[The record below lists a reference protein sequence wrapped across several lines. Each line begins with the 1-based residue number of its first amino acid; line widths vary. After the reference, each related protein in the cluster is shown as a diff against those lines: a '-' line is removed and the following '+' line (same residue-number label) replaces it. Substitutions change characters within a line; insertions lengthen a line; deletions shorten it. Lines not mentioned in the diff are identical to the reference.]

1 MRDRRSDELRR
12 AGNPLYGERKLKLG
26 TFGTNLDRGC
36 AISTIDGVLEINWPN
51 TLTLAKLADE
61 MEFEAL
67 VPVGRWKG
75 FGGVTNF
82 NGPGFETFSWAA
94 GVGALTQNSTVFA
107 TSHVLTVHPI
117 MAAKQ
122 ATTIDHITGGRFAL
136 NVVTGWHRP
145 EMEMFGAKMLD
156 HDDRY
161 QLAVEWLEI
170 IQRLWTAEEEFD
182 YDGKHF
188 KIAKGYLEPK
198 PLQKP
203 FPPVMNAG
211 SSETGRDY
219 AAKYCDIAFVNT
231 NRGDFESNKALI
243 ESYRKHARE
252 EYGRELQI
260 WSTSY
265 IVQGETEQEAKDYRD
280 EYIHRKGDWEAATN
294 LIETMGLNSQGRSPE
309 LLRVDEDA
317 FHRRLGRLSAGRH
330 QGAGGRRP
338 RHAVQA
344 RARRRGGV
352 VAALHRGH
360 AELPARHAAAD
371 QAGWIALTAK
381 VVLQ

>member
-1 MRDRRSDELRR
+1 MTSRAEELRR
-12 AGNPLYGERKLKLG
+12 SSNPLYGDRKLKLG

-36 AISTIDGVLEINWPN
+36 AISTVDGVLEINWPN

-94 GVGALTQNSTVFA
+94 GVGALTRNPAVFA

-145 EMEMFGAKMLD
+145 EMEMFGARMLD

-161 QLAVEWLEI
+161 ALAVEWLEI
-170 IQRLWTAEEEFD
+170 IQRLWSAEEEFD
-182 YDGKHF
+182 YQGRHF
-188 KIAKGYLEPK
+188 KVSKGYLQPK
-198 PLQKP
+198 PIQKP

-211 SSETGRDY
+211 SSDTGRDY

-231 NRGDFESNKALI
+231 NRGDFDSNKALI
-243 ESYRKHARE
+243 ESYRRHARE

-260 WSTSY
+260 WSTTY
-265 IVQGETEQEAKDYRD
+265 VVQGETEREARD
-280 EYIHRKGDWEAATN
+280 FWHEYIHEKGDWEAATN
-294 LIETMGLNSQGRSPE
+294 LIDTMGLNSQGRSPE
-309 LLRVDEDA
+309 LLEKMKTHFIGGWGGYPLVGTAAQVVDGLA
-317 FHRRLGRLSAGRH
+317 MLSRLGLD
-330 QGAGGRRP
+330 
-338 RHAVQA
+338 
-344 RARRRGGV
+344 GV
-352 VAALHRGH
+352 VMSWPRYI
-360 AELPARHAAAD
+360 EDMKTFQRTTLPLMK
-371 QAGWIALTAK
+371 QAGLR
-381 VVLQ
+381 

>member
-1 MRDRRSDELRR
+1 MRADRRSDELRR

-94 GVGALTQNSTVFA
+94 GVGALTQNATVFA

-188 KIAKGYLEPK
+188 QIAKGYLEPK

-252 EYGRELQI
+252 EYSRELQI

-265 IVQGETEQEAKDYRD
+265 IVQAETEQEAEDYRD

-309 LLRVDEDA
+309 LLRSMKTHFIGGWGGYPLVGTKEQVVDGLATMSRMGLD
-317 FHRRLGRLSAGRH
+317 
-330 QGAGGRRP
+330 
-338 RHAVQA
+338 
-344 RARRRGGV
+344 GV
-352 VAALHRGH
+352 VVSWPRYI
-360 AELPARHAAAD
+360 EDMRNFQRVTLPLIK
-371 QAGWIALTAK
+371 QAGLR
-381 VVLQ
+381 

>member
-1 MRDRRSDELRR
+1 VSTDKRADELR
-12 AGNPLYGERKLKLG
+12 GTSNPLYGGRKLKLG

-36 AISTIDGVLEINWPN
+36 AISTVDGVLEINWPN

-94 GVGALTQNSTVFA
+94 GIGACTQHAAVFS

-145 EMEMFGAKMLD
+145 EMEMFGAPLID

-161 QLAVEWLEI
+161 ALAVEWLEI
-170 IQRLWTAEEEFD
+170 IKRLWTEDDEFD
-182 YDGKHF
+182 FDGRHF
-188 KIAKGYLEPK
+188 KVAKGYLEPK

-211 SSETGRDY
+211 NSEKGRDY
-219 AAKYCDIAFVNT
+219 AIRYCDIAFVNL
-231 NRGDFESNKALI
+231 NRGDLSVSKAVI
-243 ESYRKHARE
+243 ADYRKRARE
-252 EYGRELQI
+252 EFGRELQV
-260 WSTSY
+260 WSHAY
-265 IVQGETEQEAKDYRD
+265 IVQGGTEAAAKAYFE
-280 EYIHRKGDWEAATN
+280 EYVNQKGDWQAATN
-294 LIETMGLNSQGRSPE
+294 LVETMGLNTSGLPPE
-309 LLRVDEDA
+309 RLRAMKTHFIGGWGGFPLVGTKEQIVEGLA
-317 FHRRLGRLSAGRH
+317 KLSAIGLD
-330 QGAGGRRP
+330 GL
-338 RHAVQA
+338 AVSWA
-344 RARRRGGV
+344 RYIDDMRTFQR
-352 VAALHRGH
+352 
-360 AELPARHAAAD
+360 ETLPLLKQVGLR
-371 QAGWIALTAK
+371 
-381 VVLQ
+381 

>member
-1 MRDRRSDELRR
+1 MRADKRIDELRR
-12 AGNPLYGERKLKLG
+12 AGNPLYNDRKLKLG

-51 TLTLAKLADE
+51 TMTLAKLADE
-61 MEFEAL
+61 MGFEAL

-94 GVGALTQNSTVFA
+94 GVGALTRNPTVFA

-145 EMEMFGAKMLD
+145 EMEMFGTQMLD
-156 HDDRY
+156 HEDRY
-161 QLAVEWLEI
+161 ALAVEWLEVI
-170 IQRLWTAEEEFD
+170 KLLWTAEEEFD
-182 YDGKHF
+182 YEGRHF

-211 SSETGRDY
+211 SSGTGRDY
-219 AAKYCDIAFVNT
+219 AAKYCDIAFINT

-243 ESYRKHARE
+243 ESYRRHARE
-252 EYGRELQI
+252 EFGRELQI
-260 WSTSY
+260 WSTTY
-265 IVQGETEQEAKDYRD
+265 IVQGPTEREAKDYYD

-294 LIETMGLNSQGRSPE
+294 LVETMGLNSQGRSPE
-309 LLRVDEDA
+309 LLRAMKTHFIGGWGGYPLVGTKEQIVDGMTMMSKLGLDGIVVSWPRYIEDMTT
-317 FHRRLGRLSAGRH
+317 FQR
-330 QGAGGRRP
+330 
-338 RHAVQA
+338 
-344 RARRRGGV
+344 
-352 VAALHRGH
+352 
-360 AELPARHAAAD
+360 ETLPLMK
-371 QAGWIALTAK
+371 QAGLR
-381 VVLQ
+381 

>member
-1 MRDRRSDELRR
+1 MPTDRRTDELRR
-12 AGNPLYGERKLKLG
+12 ASNPLYGDRKLKLG

-94 GVGALTQNSTVFA
+94 GVGALTRHAAVFA

-145 EMEMFGAKMLD
+145 EMEMFGARMLD

-161 QLAVEWLEI
+161 ELAVEWLEI
-170 IQRLWTAEEEFD
+170 IQKLWTAQEEFD
-182 YDGKHF
+182 YEGRHF
-188 KIAKGYLEPK
+188 KVAKGYLEPK

-211 SSETGRDY
+211 SSGVGRDY

-231 NRGDFESNKALI
+231 NRGDFASNKAMV
-243 ESYRKHARE
+243 ESYREHARK
-252 EYGRELQI
+252 EYGREIQI
-260 WSTSY
+260 WSTCY
-265 IVQGETEQEAKDYRD
+265 IVQGETEQEAKDYWN
-280 EYIHRKGDWEAATN
+280 EYIHEKGDWEAATN
-294 LIETMGLNSQGRSPE
+294 LVETMGLNSQGRTQDM
-309 LLRVDEDA
+309 LRAMKTHFIGGWGGYPLVGTKEQVVDGLA
-317 FHRRLGRLSAGRH
+317 MLSRIGLD
-330 QGAGGRRP
+330 
-338 RHAVQA
+338 
-344 RARRRGGV
+344 GV
-352 VAALHRGH
+352 VASWPRYI
-360 AELPARHAAAD
+360 EDMRNFQRVTLPLIK
-371 QAGWIALTAK
+371 QAGLR
-381 VVLQ
+381 

>member
-1 MRDRRSDELRR
+1 MSKRAEQLRR

-94 GVGALTQNSTVFA
+94 GVGALTENPAVFA

-145 EMEMFGAKMLD
+145 EMEMFGARMLD

-161 QLAVEWLEI
+161 RLAVEWLEI
-170 IQRLWTAEEEFD
+170 IQRLWTAEEDFD

-188 KIAKGYLEPK
+188 KIVKGYLQPK

-211 SSETGRDY
+211 SSGTGRDY

-231 NRGDFESNKALI
+231 NRGDFDSNKAMI
-243 ESYRKHARE
+243 ESYRRHARD

-260 WSTSY
+260 WSTCLHRAGRDRAGG
-265 IVQGETEQEAKDYRD
+265 QGLLAGIRA
-280 EYIHRKGDWEAATN
+280 RKG
-294 LIETMGLNSQGRSPE
+294 
-309 LLRVDEDA
+309 
-317 FHRRLGRLSAGRH
+317 RLDGGDQPDRYD
-330 QGAGGRRP
+330 GAEQSGP
-338 RHAVQA
+338 FA
-344 RARRRGGV
+344 
-352 VAALHRGH
+352 
-360 AELPARHAAAD
+360 
-371 QAGWIALTAK
+371 
-381 VVLQ
+381 

>member
-1 MRDRRSDELRR
+1 MSKRADDLRR
-12 AGNPLYGERKLKLG
+12 AGNPLYGDRKLKLG

-36 AISTIDGVLEINWPN
+36 AISTIDGVLEISWPN

-94 GVGALTQNSTVFA
+94 GVGALTKNSTVFA

-161 QLAVEWLEI
+161 ALAVEWLEI

-231 NRGDFESNKALI
+231 NRGNFDSSKAMV
-243 ESYRKHARE
+243 ESYRRHARE

-265 IVQGETEQEAKDYRD
+265 IVQGKTEQQAKDYYD
-280 EYIHRKGDWEAATN
+280 ECIHQKGDWEAATN
-294 LIETMGLNSQGRSPE
+294 LVETMGLNSQGRSPE
-309 LLRVDEDA
+309 LLRAMKTHFIGGWGGYPLVGTKEQVVDGLA
-317 FHRRLGRLSAGRH
+317 MLSKLGLD
-330 QGAGGRRP
+330 
-338 RHAVQA
+338 
-344 RARRRGGV
+344 GV
-352 VAALHRGH
+352 VASWPRYIEDLRTFQRQT
-360 AELPARHAAAD
+360 LPLLK
-371 QAGWIALTAK
+371 QAGLR
-381 VVLQ
+381 

>member
-1 MRDRRSDELRR
+1 MPTDRRTDELRR
-12 AGNPLYGERKLKLG
+12 ASNPLYGDRKLKLG

-94 GVGALTQNSTVFA
+94 GVGALTRHAAVFA

-161 QLAVEWLEI
+161 ALAVEWLEI
-170 IQRLWTAEEEFD
+170 IQKLWTAQEEFD
-182 YDGKHF
+182 YEGRHF
-188 KIAKGYLEPK
+188 KVAKGYLEPK

-211 SSETGRDY
+211 SSGIGRDY

-231 NRGDFESNKALI
+231 NRGDFASNKAMV
-243 ESYRKHARE
+243 EDYREHARK

-260 WSTSY
+260 WSTCY
-265 IVQGETEQEAKDYRD
+265 IVQGETEQEAKDYWN
-280 EYIHRKGDWEAATN
+280 EYIYEKGDWEAATN
-294 LIETMGLNSQGRSPE
+294 LVETMGLNSQGRTQDM
-309 LLRVDEDA
+309 LRAMKMHFIGGWGGYPLVGTKEQVVDG
-317 FHRRLGRLSAGRH
+317 LGMLSRIGLD
-330 QGAGGRRP
+330 
-338 RHAVQA
+338 
-344 RARRRGGV
+344 GV
-352 VAALHRGH
+352 VASWPRYI
-360 AELPARHAAAD
+360 EDMRNFQRVTLPLIK
-371 QAGWIALTAK
+371 QAGLR
-381 VVLQ
+381 

>member
-1 MRDRRSDELRR
+1 MSADKRTDELRR

-61 MEFEAL
+61 MKFEAL

-94 GVGALTQNSTVFA
+94 GIGALTQNSAVFA

-145 EMEMFGAKMLD
+145 EMEMFGARMLD

-161 QLAVEWLEI
+161 ALAVEWLEI

-182 YDGKHF
+182 YEGRHF
-188 KIAKGYLEPK
+188 KVAKGYLEPK

-243 ESYRKHARE
+243 ESYRRHARE

-294 LIETMGLNSQGRSPE
+294 LVDTMGLNSQGRSPE
-309 LLRVDEDA
+309 MLKSMKTHFIGGWGGYPLVGTKEQVVDGLA
-317 FHRRLGRLSAGRH
+317 MLSKLGLD
-330 QGAGGRRP
+330 
-338 RHAVQA
+338 
-344 RARRRGGV
+344 GV
-352 VAALHRGH
+352 VVSWPRYI
-360 AELPARHAAAD
+360 EDMRQFQRVTLPLIE
-371 QAGWIALTAK
+371 QAGLR
-381 VVLQ
+381 

>member
-94 GVGALTQNSTVFA
+94 GVGALTQNATVFA

-145 EMEMFGAKMLD
+145 EMEMFGARMLD

-161 QLAVEWLEI
+161 GLAVEWLEI

-188 KIAKGYLEPK
+188 KIAKGYLQPK

-260 WSTSY
+260 WSTTY

-309 LLRVDEDA
+309 LLEKMKAHFIGGWGGYPLVGTKEQVVDGLA
-317 FHRRLGRLSAGRH
+317 MLSRLGLD
-330 QGAGGRRP
+330 
-338 RHAVQA
+338 
-344 RARRRGGV
+344 GV
-352 VAALHRGH
+352 VVSWPRYI
-360 AELPARHAAAD
+360 EDMRNFQRVTLPLIK
-371 QAGWIALTAK
+371 QAGLR
-381 VVLQ
+381 

>member
-94 GVGALTQNSTVFA
+94 GVGALTQNATVFA
-107 TSHVLTVHPI
+107 TSHVLHR
-117 MAAKQ
+117 AS
-122 ATTIDHITGGRFAL
+122 DHGGEA
-136 NVVTGWHRP
+136 GDHHRP
-145 EMEMFGAKMLD
+145 YHRRKICAQRGYGLAPAGDGDVRRQMLD

-188 KIAKGYLEPK
+188 KVAKGYLQPK

-260 WSTSY
+260 WSTTY

-309 LLRVDEDA
+309 LLEKMKTHFIGGWGGYPLVGTKEQVVDGLA
-317 FHRRLGRLSAGRH
+317 MMSRLGLD
-330 QGAGGRRP
+330 
-338 RHAVQA
+338 
-344 RARRRGGV
+344 GV
-352 VAALHRGH
+352 VVSWPRYI
-360 AELPARHAAAD
+360 EDMRNFQRVTLPLLK
-371 QAGWIALTAK
+371 QAGLR
-381 VVLQ
+381 